1 MGGVVVRA
9 EPAGDFDYDAFAIDY
24 ASIRRPEP
32 RFLAAI
38 EAALGD
44 ARTLINV
51 GAGAG
56 SYEPDRLEVAPVEP
70 SASMR
75 AQRPVDRALAIDA
88 AAEDLPFPDQ
98 SFDAA
103 LASFTVHQ
111 WRDLDRGLAEL
122 RRVARGPIVVLTFD
136 PDELQRFWLT
146 DYAPEVTAAESRR
159 MPAMSTLVEGLG
171 PSTTIEALA
180 IPARCTDGIVEAYFG
195 RPEAFLDERVRRAQ
209 SSWGFVEEQAQA
221 DAVERLRSAL
231 DDGSWDERHGHL
243 RTAAEYDGSLRLV
256 VSTER

>member
-1 MGGVVVRA
+1 VRS
-9 EPAGDFDYDAFAIDY
+9 EPAGDFDYDAIAIDY
-24 ASIRRPEP
+24 AGIRQPEP

-44 ARTLINV
+44 AETLINV

-56 SYEPDRLEVAPVEP
+56 SYEPDHLLVTPVEP
-70 SASMR
+70 AASMR
-75 AQRPVDRALAIDA
+75 AQRPGHRAAAIDA
-88 AAEDLPFPDQ
+88 VAEDLPFPDQ

-111 WRDLDRGLAEL
+111 WRDLDRGLAEM
-122 RRVARGPIVVLTFD
+122 RRVTRGPIVVLTFD
-136 PDELQRFWLT
+136 PGELRRFWLT

-159 MPAMSTLVEGLG
+159 MPTMATLAEGLG
-171 PSTTIEALA
+171 PSTTVEDVA
-180 IPARCTDGIVEAYFG
+180 IPAGCSDGIVEAYFG
-195 RPEAFLDERVRRAQ
+195 RPEAFFDERVRGAQ
-209 SSWGFVEEQAQA
+209 SSWGFVSEQAQV

-243 RTAAEYDGSLRLV
+243 RTAAEYHGSLRLLV
-256 VSTER
+256 ATRR